1 MPPSGMRW
9 YGDGLPGLEAN
20 LAGRGTGGREIIK
33 TILGDIAD
41 EAVTRMRKTVMTTPS
56 ALSPGKGNRYWSGDM
71 YHNIVRG
78 EVEVTG
84 TKVSVEFG
92 WPFGYE
98 DYFLYQDWGVD
109 PKGKRPPIPPMH
121 ALLGT
126 FIWAR
131 EEAKQRISDMRLK

>member
-1 MPPSGMRW
+1 MAASGMRW
-9 YGDGLPGLEAN
+9 YGDGLPGLEAK
-20 LAGRGTGGREIIK
+20 LAGRGAGGREIVK
-33 TILGDIAD
+33 TILGDVAD
-41 EAVTRMRKTVMTTPS
+41 EAVARMRKTVMTTPS
-56 ALSPGKGNRYWSGDM
+56 ALSPGKSNRYWSGDM

-84 TKVSVEFG
+84 TKISVEFG

-109 PKGKRPPIPPMH
+109 PKGKRPNISPMH
-121 ALLGT
+121 ALLDT

-131 EEAKQRISDMRLK
+131 EETKQRISDMRLK